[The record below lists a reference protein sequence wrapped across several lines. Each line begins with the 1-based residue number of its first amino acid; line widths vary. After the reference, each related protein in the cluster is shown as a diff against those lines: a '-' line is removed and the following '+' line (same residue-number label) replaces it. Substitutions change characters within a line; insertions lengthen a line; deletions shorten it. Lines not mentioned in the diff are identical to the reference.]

1 MCQCHQLSHSKS
13 QSQKFNSTEK
23 KQQMEKEREKKGR
36 EGGREGGSPSRSST
50 DMNSKGGCPGRVR
63 SNDHG
68 SKLLAI
74 LSSRERRQVPG
85 TLIPK
90 LALCHTDGGCHTEHS
105 LGRIN
110 TSEVFNLIWNAH
122 FEGICTSSQVVKN
135 QWQAPS
141 QGKLSHSLCIL
152 YCRKIHAHLKR
163 QHSKEDMSEKMVTEM
178 LLPPP
183 HKTKNTGFFWRSIR
197 NYLTHSSRFPLLCFA

>member
-1 MCQCHQLSHSKS
+1 MNPVIRSQQAKSRPPYMEIWQCSREEQGMLGLASDVSVSPAFTLKIPKS
-13 QSQKFNSTEK
+13 EFNSTEK

-135 QWQAPS
+135 Q
-141 QGKLSHSLCIL
+141 
-152 YCRKIHAHLKR
+152 
-163 QHSKEDMSEKMVTEM
+163 
-178 LLPPP
+178 
-183 HKTKNTGFFWRSIR
+183 
-197 NYLTHSSRFPLLCFA
+197 